1 MKGGAALFKKALVAI
16 DASGPSMEL
25 LNAVGDLKKM
35 GMQELIIV
43 HVIRTELAG
52 IGIGNRRK
60 EFLKNIERKKDEFIA
75 GGLQV
80 NIHQPI
86 GKPSEEIKH
95 LAEEENADLIL
106 IGSLGEGS
114 LVRRIFLGS
123 TVTEVVRSI
132 KKAVLI
138 EKYRQKEDSF
148 SRVPIFRE
156 GKPTTVLL
164 ATDFSPSSMY
174 VFDTFLENPGVFEKL
189 ILISVIDEGYTE
201 EQVQGNRDKADAKLA
216 EWKAEFEEKGYEVE
230 TEVAVGV
237 ASELVVESAE
247 RNDVSLLAISKRGR
261 SMIDELAVG
270 STADHIIRRSTR
282 PVLLLRAK

>member
-1 MKGGAALFKKALVAI
+1 MFKKALVAI

-25 LNAVGDLKKM
+25 LNAVDDLKKM
-35 GMQELIIV
+35 DIQELIIV

-52 IGIGNRRK
+52 IGLGNRRK
-60 EFLKNIERKKDEFIA
+60 QFLENIEKKKDEFIA

-80 NIHQPI
+80 TIHQPI

-138 EKYRQKEDSF
+138 EKYRQKEKSF

-164 ATDFSPSSMY
+164 ATDFSSSSLH
-174 VFDTFLENPGVFEKL
+174 VFDTFLENPGIFDKL
-189 ILISVIDEGYTE
+189 ILISVVDEGNTE
-201 EQVQGNRDKADAKLA
+201 EQVQGNRDKAEAKLA

-247 RNDVSLLAISKRGR
+247 KNDVSLLAISKRGR

-270 STADHIIRRSTR
+270 STADHIIRRSAQ
-282 PVLLLRAK
+282 PVLLLRVK

>member
-1 MKGGAALFKKALVAI
+1 MFKKALVAI

-25 LNAVGDLKKM
+25 LNAVGDLQKM
-35 GMQELIIV
+35 GMQELLIV

-52 IGIGNRRK
+52 IGLGNRRK
-60 EFLKNIERKKDEFIA
+60 QFLKNIEKKKDEFVA
-75 GGLQV
+75 GGMDV
-80 NIHQPI
+80 TVRQPI

-95 LAEEENADLIL
+95 LAEEENVDLIL

-132 KKAVLI
+132 KKTVLI
-138 EKYRQKEDSF
+138 EKYRHEGSAF
-148 SRVPIFRE
+148 SRVPIF
-156 GKPTTVLL
+156 KDNQPPTALL
-164 ATDFSPSSMY
+164 ATDFSSSSLH
-174 VFDTFLENPGVFEKL
+174 VFDTFLENPGIFNKL
-189 ILISVIDEGYTE
+189 ILISVVDEGYTE
-201 EQVQGNRDKADAKLA
+201 EQVQENRDKAAAKLA

-237 ASELVVESAE
+237 ASELVVEAAE
-247 RNDVSLLAISKRGR
+247 RNDVSLVAVSKRGR

>member
-1 MKGGAALFKKALVAI
+1 MFKKALVAI

-25 LNAVGDLKKM
+25 LNAVGDLQKM
-35 GMQELIIV
+35 GMQELLIV

-52 IGIGNRRK
+52 IGLSNRRK
-60 EFLKNIERKKDEFIA
+60 QFLKDIERKKDEFIA

-80 NIHQPI
+80 TVHQPI

-95 LAEEENADLIL
+95 LAEEEKVDLIL
-106 IGSLGEGS
+106 IGSMGEGS

-132 KKAVLI
+132 KKPVLI
-138 EKYRQKEDSF
+138 EKYRREGASF
-148 SRVPIFRE
+148 SRAPIFQDSR
-156 GKPTTVLL
+156 PATALL
-164 ATDFSPSSMY
+164 PTDFSSSSLH
-174 VFDTFLENPGVFEKL
+174 VFDTFLENPGIFNKL
-189 ILISVIDEGYTE
+189 ILISVVDEGYTE
-201 EQVQGNRDKADAKLA
+201 EQVQENRDKAAAKLA
-216 EWKAEFEEKGYEVE
+216 EWKTEFKEKGYEVE

-237 ASELVVESAE
+237 ASELVVEAAE
-247 RNDVSLLAISKRGR
+247 RNDVSLVAVAKRGR

-270 STADHIIRRSTR
+270 STADNIIRRSKR